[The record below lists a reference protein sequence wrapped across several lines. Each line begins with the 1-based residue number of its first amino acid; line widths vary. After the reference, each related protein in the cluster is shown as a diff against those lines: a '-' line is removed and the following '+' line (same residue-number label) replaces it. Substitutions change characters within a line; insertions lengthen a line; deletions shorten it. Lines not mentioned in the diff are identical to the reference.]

1 MAAIEATHASQLAAL
16 REKLAAEEK
25 AREEAIARLKKEQ
38 EAERERVKRAIAEL
52 KKKLDRCTTLAGL
65 SRESWQYC
73 CIVEVHA
80 TVYSGG
86 PASILH

>member
-16 REKLAAEEK
+16 QEKLAAEGK

-52 KKKLDRCTTLAGL
+52 KKKLDRCSSLAGL
-65 SRESWQYC
+65 SRE
-73 CIVEVHA
+73 
-80 TVYSGG
+80 
-86 PASILH
+86 